1 MKSLWGDEF
10 VIEDSAKQAK
20 SLLKKI
26 EKPKKTEQQILKS
39 KNTSIEDKLNIIYNN
54 VNRILGVYKENT
66 LVIKDKETL
75 SNYIYN
81 YPRKVFGVFHD
92 EALEFYSYYIERIDN
107 IIIKL
112 NYLN

>member
-39 KNTSIEDKLNIIYNN
+39 KNTSIEDKLRIIYEN
-54 VNRILGVYKENT
+54 VNRILGIYKENT

-75 SNYIYN
+75 SKYID
-81 YPRKVFGVFHD
+81 K
-92 EALEFYSYYIERIDN
+92 AI
-107 IIIKL
+107 
-112 NYLN
+112 

>member
-39 KNTSIEDKLNIIYNN
+39 KNTSIEDKLKII
-54 VNRILGVYKENT
+54 
-66 LVIKDKETL
+66 
-75 SNYIYN
+75 
-81 YPRKVFGVFHD
+81 
-92 EALEFYSYYIERIDN
+92 
-107 IIIKL
+107 
-112 NYLN
+112 